1 MPIQIYTRTKFEGL
15 RRMNLHYML
24 TRAGQ
29 SPSPC
34 RWKDNSINSPKKIL
48 YKRLP
53 LFYIL
58 QRVNIDQIILE
69 ETEDNEAQVQTDDT

>member
-15 RRMNLHYML
+15 RRMNSHYML

-34 RWKDNSINSPKKIL
+34 CWKDNSRNSPKKIL
-48 YKRLP
+48 YKCCHYST
-53 LFYIL
+53 FCN
-58 QRVNIDQIILE
+58 RVNIDQIILE
-69 ETEDNEAQVQTDDT
+69 ETEDNEAQVRTDDT